1 VTRASNEKLSNPLHP
16 ENVSFTMRP
25 HLKLE
30 RAKSV
35 LERRLFL
42 KAMTLGLAAP
52 VALKLARSATA
63 APAGAPV
70 RFLLMYLPHGT
81 ACEHYNPKMAGDG
94 SDPTQFALDMTNE
107 SILGPLEPYKKWVNV
122 YQGLDYPGD
131 ACGTHEGIVNILSGK
146 NTCDTTTP
154 RITVEHAIAK
164 GLGVQPL
171 ILGACSHTP
180 YAIDLHGMLFWDGSA
195 AVDPQKN
202 PAAAFDKLFGGQTTT
217 PSPMQSADDQLRSAM
232 LDLTTAELTD
242 LKKSVS
248 SLTTESSKLQSH
260 LDAIAALKTGSGG
273 SSGKSSC
280 TTKPTLTNVEKVRQ
294 ASAGVVLDSSHS
306 NDYFYQEANFRLIF
320 QAQLELITQALICNA
335 AQVIGLMPMYATA
348 EFDFSFVGGSLG
360 GCNGWSHHSGLS
372 HTGYQQQPSAQYNS
386 PVTIDNAKPDTR
398 AAFARAQRWFFEQLT
413 TNVISVLATTPD
425 PAASDGSMVLDNTL
439 IYVTSEIGDSQN
451 HLRMGEIMYPQI
463 PSYIPMVSIGGAG
476 GGIKSGQVITLPI
489 TTNGPAPDARPAVD
503 VYATLAKA
511 MGVTATF
518 TGSTGTLPGVVA

>member
-1 VTRASNEKLSNPLHP
+1 
-16 ENVSFTMRP
+16 MRP

-42 KAMTLGLAAP
+42 KAMALGLTAP

-63 APAGAPV
+63 APAGAPQRV
-70 RFLLMYLPHGT
+70 LVMYFPHGT
-81 ACEHYNPKMAGDG
+81 ACEHYNPRMGGDG
-94 SDPTQFALDMTNE
+94 NDPTNFALDMTNE
-107 SILGPLEPYKKWVNV
+107 SILGPLEPFKKWVNV
-122 YQGLDYPGD
+122 YQGFEYAGQ

-146 NTCDTTTP
+146 DTCDTTTP
-154 RITVEHAIAK
+154 RLTMEHAIAK

-171 ILGACSHTP
+171 ILGACSHMP
-180 YAIDLHGMLFWDGSA
+180 YAIDLHGMLFWDGTT

-202 PAAAFDKLFGGQTTT
+202 PAAAFDKLFGGQTAT
-217 PSPMQSADDQLRSAM
+217 PSPMQSADDQLRSAV
-232 LDLTTAELTD
+232 LDLTTTELTE
-242 LKKSVS
+242 LKASVS

-260 LDAIAALKTGSGG
+260 LDAVAALKTGGGGG

-280 TTKPTLTNVEKVRQ
+280 TTKPNLPNVEKVRQ

-320 QAQLELITQALICNA
+320 QAQLELIAQALICNA

-348 EFDFSFVGGSLG
+348 DFDFSFVGGSLG

-372 HTGYQQQPSAQYNS
+372 HTNAQPVSSAQYNS
-386 PVTIDNAKPDTR
+386 PVTIDNAKPDVR
-398 AAFARAQRWFFEQLT
+398 AAYARAQRWFFEQLT

-439 IYVTSEIGDSQN
+439 IYVTSEIGDGQN
-451 HLRMGEIMYPQI
+451 HLRIGEIMYPQL
-463 PSYIPMVSIGGAG
+463 PSYLPMVSIGGAG
-476 GGIKSGQVITLPI
+476 GSIKSGQVVSLPI
-489 TTNGPAPDARPAVD
+489 TTEGVSPSARPAVD
-503 VYATLAKA
+503 LYATFAKA
-511 MGVTATF
+511 LGVTATF
-518 TGSTGTLPGVVA
+518 PGSTGTVSGVLA